1 MPTEN
6 SAETVVDPQNL
17 ININIR
23 MLILAHQEGERLPTR
38 NKLCELQKYLENVES
53 RLEKTR
59 SLKYQVQEIMISNS
73 K

>member
-53 RLEKTR
+53 RLEKIR